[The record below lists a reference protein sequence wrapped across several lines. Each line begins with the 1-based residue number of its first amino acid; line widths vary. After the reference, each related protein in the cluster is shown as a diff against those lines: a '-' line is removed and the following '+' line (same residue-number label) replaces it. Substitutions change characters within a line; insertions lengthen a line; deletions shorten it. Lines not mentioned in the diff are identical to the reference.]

1 MGRIWSAEWEL
12 EIEERNMHDAIQT
25 GVMMQVPL
33 LDLKAQYA
41 KIKDEVISA
50 IADVCKSQMFALGP
64 AVADF
69 EQKISAYCQSK
80 YAIGVSSGTDAL
92 LVSLMALD
100 IKPGDEVITTP
111 FTFFS
116 TAGCIVRIGAK
127 PVFVDINPDSYNI
140 DPALIEEKITEK
152 TRAII
157 PVHLFGQAAQ
167 MKAINDIAQHH
178 NLAVIEDAAQA
189 IGASQDEIKCGNFGH
204 CGCFSFYP
212 TKNLSAF
219 GDAGL
224 VTTSSETLA
233 QKLKI
238 LRDHGQN
245 PRYFYKM
252 VGGNFRLDGIQ
263 AAVLSVKLKHLDSWN
278 EKRRKNAAFYNEIFA
293 DSPVKIPKIDENNFS
308 IYHQYTVAVPERDR
322 LQKFLADNNVGS
334 AVFYPQ
340 PLHLQE
346 CFNELGYKQGDM
358 PVAERLCDEVLSLP
372 IYPEL
377 TQEQIEYVAGTVLK
391 FFDMK

>member
-1 MGRIWSAEWEL
+1 MQ
-12 EIEERNMHDAIQT
+12 DAIQT
-25 GVMMQVPL
+25 GVMMHVPL

-41 KIKDEVISA
+41 TIKDEVLSA
-50 IADVCKSQMFALGP
+50 IADLCESQMFALGP
-64 AVADF
+64 AVVDF
-69 EQKISAYCQSK
+69 EKKISDYCQSK

-116 TAGCIVRIGAK
+116 TAGCIVRVGAK
-127 PVFVDINPDSYNI
+127 PVFVDIDPDSYNI
-140 DPALIEEKITEK
+140 DPSRIEEKITEK

-167 MKAINDIAQHH
+167 MKAINEIAGRH

-189 IGASQDEIKCGNFGH
+189 IGASQDNVKCGNFGH

-212 TKNLSAF
+212 TKNLNAF
-219 GDAGL
+219 GDGGL
-224 VTTSSETLA
+224 VTTNSEALA
-233 QKLKI
+233 ERIKI

-252 VGGNFRLDGIQ
+252 IGGNFRLDGIQ
-263 AAVLSVKLKHLDSWN
+263 AAILSVKLKYLDSWN
-278 EKRRKNAAFYNEIFA
+278 EIRRKNAAFYDDIFA
-293 DSPVKIPKIDENNFS
+293 DSPIRTPKIDENNIS
-308 IYHQYTVAVPERDR
+308 IYHQYTIAVPDRDR
-322 LQKFLADNNVGS
+322 LQKFLAENNIGS
-334 AVFYPQ
+334 AIFYPK

-346 CFNELGYKQGDM
+346 CFSELGYRQGDL
-358 PVAERLCDEVLSLP
+358 PVTERMCGEVLSLP
-372 IYPEL
+372 VYPEL
-377 TQEQIEYVAGTVLK
+377 TREQIEFVARTVLK
-391 FFDMK
+391 FFNAK

>member
-1 MGRIWSAEWEL
+1 VVVYFADWKSTKVNKYMQ
-12 EIEERNMHDAIQT
+12 DAIQT
-25 GVMMQVPL
+25 NVSMQVPI

-41 KIKDEVISA
+41 AIKDEVMPAISK
-50 IADVCKSQMFALGP
+50 VCESQALALGP

-69 EQKISAYCQSK
+69 EEKIAAYCQSR
-80 YAIGVSSGTDAL
+80 YAVGVSSGTDAL
-92 LVSLMALD
+92 LASLMALGIEPD
-100 IKPGDEVITTP
+100 DEVITTP

-127 PVFVDINPDSYNI
+127 PVFVDVDPDSYNI
-140 DPALIEEKITEK
+140 DPSGIEEKISEK
-152 TRAII
+152 TKAII

-167 MKAINDIAQHH
+167 MKAITEIAQRH

-189 IGASQDEIKCGNFGH
+189 IGASQDGTMCGNFGD

-212 TKNLSAF
+212 TKNLGAF
-219 GDAGL
+219 GDGGL
-224 VTTSSETLA
+224 VTTNTETLA
-233 QKLKI
+233 KKLRI

-263 AAVLSVKLKHLDSWN
+263 AAVLTVKLRYLDEWN
-278 EKRRKNAAFYNEIFA
+278 KKRRQNAAFYDDIFS
-293 DSPVKIPKIDENNFS
+293 DSPVRSPKIDSNNVC
-308 IYHQYTVAVPERDR
+308 IYHQYTITVPERDR
-322 LQKFLADNNVGS
+322 LQKFLAENQISS
-334 AVFYPQ
+334 AVFYPK

-346 CFNELGYKQGDM
+346 CFGELGYRPGDL
-358 PVAERLCDEVLSLP
+358 PIAERLCDEVLSLP

-377 TQEQIEYVAGTVLK
+377 SQEQMEYVARGVLK
-391 FFDMK
+391 FYGMN